1 MMRELHSTVKF
12 RKDLKLIKKRNIDIE
27 PLLTVVRMLLK
38 DEKLPEKYR
47 DHGLSGEYIGIRE
60 CHIRPDWLL
69 LYELSGDKLV
79 LILNRTGSHSD
90 IFCI

>member
-1 MMRELHSTVKF
+1 MRELHASKRF
-12 RKDLKLIKKRNIDIE
+12 LRNLKRHKKRNIDIE
-27 PLLTVVRMLLK
+27 PLRQVVKMLLR

-47 DHGLSGEYIGIRE
+47 NHGLSGEYIGIRE
-60 CHIRPDWLL
+60 CHIRPNWLL

>member
-1 MMRELHSTVKF
+1 MRDLILTKRF
-12 RKDLKLIKKRNIDIE
+12 KRDLKLMKKRNIDKR
-27 PLLTVVRMLLK
+27 PLDEVVEMLLR
-38 DEKLPEKYR
+38 DEKLPDKYR

-69 LYELSGDKLV
+69 LYELSAEKLV

>member
-1 MMRELHSTVKF
+1 MRELHSTVKF
-12 RKDLKLIKKRNIDIE
+12 RKDLKLIKKRGIDTTE
-27 PLLTVVRMLLK
+27 LNKVVGMLLK
-38 DEKLPEKYR
+38 DEKLPAKHK
-47 DHGLSGEYIGIRE
+47 DHALSGEYIGIRE

-90 IFCI
+90 IFTI

>member
-1 MMRELHSTVKF
+1 MRELHASKRF
-12 RKDLKLIKKRNIDIE
+12 LRDLKRLKKRNIDIE
-27 PLLTVVRMLLK
+27 PLRQVVKMLLR
-38 DEKLPEKYR
+38 DEKLPDRCR
-47 DHGLSGEYIGIRE
+47 DHALSGEYIGIRE

>member
-1 MMRELHSTVKF
+1 MRELILSNRFK
-12 RKDLKLIKKRNIDIE
+12 KDLKLMRKRNIDKK
-27 PLLTVVRMLLK
+27 PLDEIVEMLLR
-38 DEKLPEKYR
+38 DEKLPDRCR
-47 DHGLSGEYIGIRE
+47 DHALSGEYIGIRE